1 MEEIEFSDEFCRFLQ
16 SQIPGVDAAELL
28 LLFRG
33 HPDRAFG
40 VEEAVRR
47 LGPGV
52 ERKAAERYLERF
64 EASGLLV
71 REDARY
77 RYHAQSDL
85 APHVETLA
93 AAYNH
98 RPVTLV
104 RVIFALRDS
113 SIQSFA
119 DAFKLR
125 K

>member
-1 MEEIEFSDEFCRFLQ
+1 MQDIEFSDDFCRFLQ
-16 SQIPGVDAAELL
+16 STIPGVDAAELL

-33 HPDRAFG
+33 NPDTAYSA
-40 VEEAVRR
+40 EDAVRK

-52 ERKAAERYLERF
+52 ELKAAERYLERF
-64 EASGLLV
+64 EARGLIT
-71 REDARY
+71 REDSGYRY
-77 RYHAQSDL
+77 RANPEL
-85 APHVETLA
+85 APHLETLA
-93 AAYNH
+93 AAYHH

-113 SIQSFA
+113 NIQSFA

>member
-1 MEEIEFSDEFCRFLQ
+1 MQDIEFSDEFCRFLQ
-16 SQIPGVDAAELL
+16 STIPGVDAAELL

-33 HPDRAFG
+33 HPEAAFSA
-40 VEEAVRR
+40 EEAVRR

-52 ERKAAERYLERF
+52 ELRAAERHLERF
-64 EASGLLV
+64 EASGLV
-71 REDARY
+71 ARQDSRY
-77 RYHAQSDL
+77 RYRADPQL
-85 APHVETLA
+85 APQVDMLA

>member
-1 MEEIEFSDEFCRFLQ
+1 MQEIDFSDEFCRFLQ
-16 SQIPGVDAAELL
+16 RTIPGVDAAELL

-33 HPDRAFG
+33 HPDRAFSA
-40 VEEAVRR
+40 EEAVRR

-52 ERKAAERYLERF
+52 TPKAAEGYLERF
-64 EASGLLV
+64 EASGLLA
-71 REDARY
+71 REDSRY
-77 RYHAQSDL
+77 RYRQSSALHAQ
-85 APHVETLA
+85 VEMLA
-93 AAYNH
+93 AAYNQ

>member
-1 MEEIEFSDEFCRFLQ
+1 
-16 SQIPGVDAAELL
+16 
-28 LLFRG
+28 
-33 HPDRAFG
+33 
-40 VEEAVRR
+40 VRK

-52 ERKAAERYLERF
+52 DLKAAGSYLARF
-64 EASGLLV
+64 EAVGLV
-71 REDARY
+71 ERTDRRY
-77 RYHAQSDL
+77 RYRAQSDL
-85 APHVETLA
+85 APQVEMLA

-113 SIQSFA
+113 RIQSFA

>member
-1 MEEIEFSDEFCRFLQ
+1 MQDIEFSDEFCRFLQ
-16 SQIPGVDAAELL
+16 SAIPGIDAAELL

-33 HPDRAFG
+33 QPQAAFSA
-40 VEEAVRR
+40 EEAVRK

-52 ERKAAERYLERF
+52 ELRAAERYLERF
-64 EASGLLV
+64 EAAGLV
-71 REDARY
+71 ARQDARY
-77 RYHAQSDL
+77 RYRPDSAL

-93 AAYNH
+93 AAFNH

-104 RVIFALRDS
+104 RVIFALRDT

-125 K
+125 R

>member
-1 MEEIEFSDEFCRFLQ
+1 MQDIEFSDEFCRFLQ
-16 SQIPGVDAAELL
+16 GSIPGVDAAELL

-33 HPDRAFG
+33 HPEATFSA
-40 VEEAVRR
+40 EEAVRK
-47 LGPGV
+47 LGPGIAL
-52 ERKAAERYLERF
+52 KAAERYLERF
-64 EASGLLV
+64 EASGLVV
-71 REDARY
+71 RHDSRY
-77 RYHAQSDL
+77 RYRAQSDL
-85 APHVETLA
+85 APHVEMLA

-113 SIQSFA
+113 NLQSFA

>member
-1 MEEIEFSDEFCRFLQ
+1 MPDIEFSDEFCRFLQ
-16 SQIPGVDAAELL
+16 SAIPGVDAAELL
-28 LLFRG
+28 LLYRG
-33 HPDRAFG
+33 QPEAAFSP
-40 VEEAVRR
+40 EEAVRK

-52 ERKAAERYLERF
+52 QLKAAESHLQRF
-64 EASGLLV
+64 EQHGLLV
-71 REDARY
+71 RQDARY
-77 RYHAQSDL
+77 RYRESPEL
-85 APHVETLA
+85 APHVDMLA

-104 RVIFALRDS
+104 RVIFALRDT

>member
-1 MEEIEFSDEFCRFLQ
+1 MQDIDFSDEFCRFLQ
-16 SQIPGVDAAELL
+16 AAIPGVDAAELL

-33 HPDRAFG
+33 QPESAFSAQ
-40 VEEAVRR
+40 EAVRK

-52 ERKAAERYLERF
+52 ELRAAERYLERF
-64 EASGLLV
+64 EANGLLA
-71 REDARY
+71 REGDRY
-77 RYHAQSDL
+77 RYRSGSDHAR
-85 APHVETLA
+85 HVETLA
-93 AAYNH
+93 AAFNQ